1 VAVTRPRAQAD
12 GLSRR
17 LADLG
22 ARVVQA
28 PLIRTEPVPGDPIDP
43 SACDILVVTSP
54 NAPALLLE
62 RIGGDA
68 RALHG
73 VEVAAIGPATA
84 AALREVGIVAD
95 LVSERA
101 VAEAL
106 LDLLADRAAG
116 RRVLIARAE
125 EARDL
130 LPDGLA
136 ARGAEVEIAVLYR
149 TVPVVPDTDAALGA
163 DAVAFTSASTAR
175 AFAAAFAGHDLD
187 GVRGVAI
194 GPATSAAMRELGIP
208 VAAEAAEHDL
218 DGLVAALVELLG

>member
-1 VAVTRPRAQAD
+1 M
-12 GLSRR
+12 
-17 LADLG
+17 
-22 ARVVQA
+22 QA
-28 PLIRTEPVPGDPIDP
+28 PLIRTEPVPGDPID
-43 SACDILVVTSP
+43 AAAYDVVVVTSP

-84 AALREVGIVAD
+84 TALREIGVVAD

-106 LDLLADRAAG
+106 LDLLAERAAG
-116 RRVLIARAE
+116 RRILIARAE

-130 LPDGLA
+130 LPEGLA
-136 ARGAEVEIAVLYR
+136 AQGAEVEIAVLYR
-149 TVPVVPDTDAALGA
+149 TVPVVPDSEAALGA

-175 AFAAAFAGHDLD
+175 AFAAAFAGRDLD

-208 VAAEAAEHDL
+208 VAAEAADHDL